1 MKPPSVHLKLFE
13 ITLNENE
20 QRLAKFL
27 AKSRYETNRANNVK
41 DLKVGTD
48 SNETVDLEG
57 MAAEIAYCKLM
68 NLYVDME
75 TDPPEMP
82 SFDCVSRL
90 GVRVDVKS
98 TKYRD
103 GHLIATL
110 KKVNNPP
117 DKYVLVVGKLPTY
130 SIVGEVWSV
139 DLLEEGNIKNF
150 GYGPC
155 YALSQSELKP
165 IVK

>member
-1 MKPPSVHLKLFE
+1 MHT
-13 ITLNENE
+13 IILNDNE

-48 SNETVDLEG
+48 SNETVELEG

-82 SFDCVSRL
+82 AYDCVSRL

-98 TKYRD
+98 TKHRD
-103 GHLIATL
+103 GHLLATL
-110 KKVNNPP
+110 RKAKKPA
-117 DKYVLVVGKLPTY
+117 DKYVLVVGEFPSY
-130 SIVGEVWSV
+130 SVVGEVWAE
-139 DLLEEGNIKNF
+139 DLLHEGNIKDF
-150 GYGPC
+150 GYGNC
-155 YALSQSELKP
+155 YAVTQSELNP
-165 IVK
+165 LVK